1 MLEVNLSVV
10 SNFLGSLHISVPST
24 LALKC
29 NTPKEILNSPRVFSI
44 TPKVFSIS
52 PKEILMT
59 LAKVTTPVTLVAIV
73 GINTRILWAG
83 NIFSLGRAQKKSQD

>member
-1 MLEVNLSVV
+1 MAKKV
-10 SNFLGSLHISVPST
+10 SSYFST
-24 LALKC
+24 
-29 NTPKEILNSPRVFSI
+29 RH
-44 TPKVFSIS
+44 FSIS

-83 NIFSLGRAQKKSQD
+83 NIFSLGRAQKRAKSNPNLSECQ